1 MLNKGLHSEK
11 VGSWKPE
18 AGRLL
23 SDRQNRH
30 SSRHPVPIAIG
41 IVSGSEK
48 LNSAASDPLCVSPQG
63 GKAHSSQLV
72 AQGSCNP
79 QNQNAYGKCLIN
91 QSIGRGKNQFNVT
104 GRVPESTLYDPLCIS
119 PQGGKLLPLGE
130 IERGQGIEPV
140 YSADT
145 KQNETTQFTPPR
157 GEKEGA
163 PTLIV
168 LNGKHPKP
176 NEKSNINTNR
186 IDETLKPKCQS
197 TNKVKTDQLEM
208 SNAFPLGGNVRRTR
222 GSNSKNTFCNLK
234 TGWNEETST
243 ISQHPT
249 RSGARFQT
257 SPLWGEW
264 LTASSTDGDR
274 QAKGVKGIYFSFNPS
289 PRRNRT
295 QVLT

>member
-1 MLNKGLHSEK
+1 MLNKGLHSREL
-11 VGSWKPE
+11 VKPFGQCPD
-18 AGRLL
+18 A
-23 SDRQNRH
+23 H
-30 SSRHPVPIAIG
+30 
-41 IVSGSEK
+41 
-48 LNSAASDPLCVSPQG
+48 PLCVSPQG
-63 GKAHSSQLV
+63 GKLLPSFDGEMERGQL
-72 AQGSCNP
+72 QNEYRYSNP

-91 QSIGRGKNQFNVT
+91 ESIGRGKNQFIVT

-157 GEKEGA
+157 GEKKGA

-168 LNGKHPKP
+168 LRLPNTKP
-176 NEKSNINTNR
+176 QVSININKNR

-197 TNKVKTDQLEM
+197 T
-208 SNAFPLGGNVRRTR
+208 
-222 GSNSKNTFCNLK
+222 NSKNTFCNLK

-249 RSGARFQT
+249 RLGARFQT

-264 LTASSTDGDR
+264 LTASSTDGDS

-295 QVLT
+295 HLLIKN